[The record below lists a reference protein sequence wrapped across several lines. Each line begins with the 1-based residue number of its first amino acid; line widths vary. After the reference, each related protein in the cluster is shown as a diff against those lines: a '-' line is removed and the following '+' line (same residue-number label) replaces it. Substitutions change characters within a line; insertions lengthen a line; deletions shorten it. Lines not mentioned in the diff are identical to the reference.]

1 MAGDG
6 VVDRGL
12 RLMVQDSSGR
22 GEGGGGG
29 RGGGGDRP
37 RESLNPHFHSREMR
51 GQARCMRGQAFQAEG
66 TAQMMA
72 LRRNEEAWS
81 V

>member
-22 GEGGGGG
+22 GEVTG
-29 RGGGGDRP
+29 P
-37 RESLNPHFHSREMR
+37 ERETLNPRFHSREMR
-51 GQARCMRGQAFQAEG
+51 GPARCM
-66 TAQMMA
+66 
-72 LRRNEEAWS
+72 
-81 V
+81 

>member
-12 RLMVQDSSGR
+12 RLMVQDGSGW
-22 GEGGGGG
+22 GGGVVTG
-29 RGGGGDRP
+29 P
-37 RESLNPHFHSREMR
+37 ERESLNPCFHSREMR
-51 GQARCMRGQAFQAEG
+51 GQARCMQGQAFQAEG

>member
-12 RLMVQDSSGR
+12 RLMVQDSSGW
-22 GEGGGGG
+22 GGG
-29 RGGGGDRP
+29 RGVVTGP
-37 RESLNPHFHSREMR
+37 ERESLSVRFHSREMR